1 MRKARSR
8 SKTDAFIDRYIME
21 EGGTGKG
28 FGLYKM
34 VAESKGADKAKIASV
49 IRKMD
54 YDDFMKTRYW
64 QLVAQQVKHDAGW
77 RCEDCGSR
85 HGLVAHHDDY
95 KRHGYEMYHVAELH
109 CLCQTCH
116 ERRHGLRA

>member
-1 MRKARSR
+1 
-8 SKTDAFIDRYIME
+8 ME

-95 KRHGYEMYHVAELH
+95 KRHGFECTTWPNCIAFARPATSGGTAL
-109 CLCQTCH
+109 
-116 ERRHGLRA
+116 GLNILK